1 MYFYLFSSENNRVFV
16 KLTHSK
22 IYKNI
27 PNNKKVFFFDEN
39 RETLFLK
46 QKPFN
51 QYKYDYIFSESEN
64 PMIISSTLNAFIY
77 PLIEQEK
84 NLLFLCIGK
93 RNLISSNF
101 IFGNNQNN
109 ILGSDSF
116 FNHSFKAIKQIMKR
130 ISYDKILL
138 ELYKIVNDKFV
149 VDFKEIINNIDN
161 ISYDIINQH
170 IKKSEFKDKEKS
182 RSTNANNINYNT
194 EINEGHIILK
204 IKFFKFLT
212 NNDLSKSQRQI
223 EVIRTFSYID
233 IKDDEGDNYISQS
246 ASNNNN
252 QSIYY
257 FRKLIQSIANYDL
270 DKFTEISSN
279 LTDILRDIF
288 SVPNLYSF
296 IFGLVNEY
304 RDSLNQTLRTLN
316 LLNIC
321 KNIDNDKF
329 YMKLYQMNLSISRL
343 ENKALKQDFQILNL
357 IFGEIIYFLEKTY
370 KKLDDFYTE
379 SKDIELKEK
388 FFYLK
393 QWLIRNGYDF
403 QKNQT
408 FCIILENTLGYINNR
423 AQWMQLM
430 KAKNMVMKLTEGLKM
445 GESNNSININRNNI
459 TTKYKMIKN
468 NNNEFYSINSKTFNK
483 MELNNATNNNSNY
496 IYKNKLSSIDSEQKI
511 FQDLDNEIKIK
522 KPISKNYPKEK
533 INKNTYKILELKK
546 EYKTKN
552 IINNPKKDKSS
563 TFGLSDLSCFDSKK
577 HKKIDILNN
586 MNSRSIGEFPTGAKS
601 IEASFTQKL
610 FKGLQTNFRNLF
622 SDIYFRFTKEE
633 DSGCFLCRND
643 IPINNKNYKLNCDKW
658 VNEYKSLSQLETGIN
673 MDKISMIYTGSN
685 NNKNKNNNN
694 TSSFYDK
701 DEEIKI
707 HFLDDDKSLKNKN
720 NHIILNNSR
729 NNNSNYLKNYNT
741 ISYNDNSK
749 TNYK

>member
-1 MYFYLFSSENNRVFV
+1 M
-16 KLTHSK
+16 
-22 IYKNI
+22 
-27 PNNKKVFFFDEN
+27 
-39 RETLFLK
+39 
-46 QKPFN
+46 
-51 QYKYDYIFSESEN
+51 
-64 PMIISSTLNAFIY
+64 
-77 PLIEQEK
+77 
-84 NLLFLCIGK
+84 
-93 RNLISSNF
+93 
-101 IFGNNQNN
+101 
-109 ILGSDSF
+109 
-116 FNHSFKAIKQIMKR
+116 IKQIMKR

-149 VDFKEIINNIDN
+149 VDFKEIINDINN
-161 ISYDIINQH
+161 LSYEIINQH
-170 IKKSEFKDKEKS
+170 IKKSEFKGKEKS
-182 RSTNANNINYNT
+182 RSLNVNNLNYSP
-194 EINEGHIILK
+194 EKNEGHMILK

-233 IKDDEGDNYISQS
+233 IKDDEGDNYVSQS
-246 ASNNNN
+246 AS
-252 QSIYY
+252 SDKGKSVYY
-257 FRKLIQSIANYDL
+257 FRKMIQSITNYDL

-296 IFGLVNEY
+296 IFGLINEY
-304 RDSLNQTLRTLN
+304 KDDLNQTLRTLN

-370 KKLDDFYTE
+370 KKLDEFYTE

-445 GESNNSININRNNI
+445 VESNNSINRNNI
-459 TTKYKMIKN
+459 TTKYKIIKN

-483 MELNNATNNNSNY
+483 MELNNLTNNNNSNLM
-496 IYKNKLSSIDSEQKI
+496 YKNKLSSIDSDQKI
-511 FQDLDNEIKIK
+511 FQDLDNEIKGK
-522 KPISKNYPKEK
+522 KAISKNNPKDK
-533 INKNTYKILELKK
+533 INPNNYKIIESKK
-546 EYKTKN
+546 ENKSKN
-552 IINNPKKDKSS
+552 MINPKKDKSS

-577 HKKIDILNN
+577 QKKCDILNN

-610 FKGLQTNFRNLF
+610 FKGLQGNFRNLF

-633 DSGCFLCRND
+633 DSGCFICLND
-643 IPINNKNYKLNCDKW
+643 IPVTKNYKFNCDKW

-685 NNKNKNNNN
+685 KNKNNN
-694 TSSFYDK
+694 TSSYYDK

-707 HFLDDDKSLKNKN
+707 HFLDDDKSIKHKN
-720 NHIILNNSR
+720 NNIKTNDSR
-729 NNNSNYLKNYNT
+729 NNISNYLKNYNT

-749 TNYK
+749 RNK

>member
-233 IKDDEGDNYISQS
+233 IKDDEEDAYVSKS
-246 ASNNNN
+246 ASNNKS
-252 QSIYY
+252 QSIY
-257 FRKLIQSIANYDL
+257 FFKKMIQSITNYDL

-279 LTDILRDIF
+279 LTDILRDMF

-304 RDSLNQTLRTLN
+304 RDDIDQALRTLN

-357 IFGEIIYFLEKTY
+357 IFGEIIYFLEKTFQ
-370 KKLDDFYTE
+370 KLDDFYTE

-393 QWLIRNGYDF
+393 QWLIKNRYDF

-445 GESNNSININRNNI
+445 VDSNNSINRNNI

-483 MELNNATNNNSNY
+483 MELNNITNNNNSNLM
-496 IYKNKLSSIDSEQKI
+496 YKNKISSIDSDQKI
-511 FQDLDNEIKIK
+511 FQDLDNEIKTQKIK
-522 KPISKNYPKEK
+522 PKNKPKEIPNNNNYIK
-533 INKNTYKILELKK
+533 IELKK
-546 EYKTKN
+546 EDKSKN
-552 IINNPKKDKSS
+552 INPKKDKSS
-563 TFGLSDLSCFDSKK
+563 TFGLSDFSCFDSKK
-577 HKKIDILNN
+577 QKKLDILNN

-610 FKGLQTNFRNLF
+610 FKGLQGNFRHLF

-633 DSGCFLCRND
+633 ESGCIVCRND
-643 IPINNKNYKLNCDKW
+643 IPNTKNYKLNCDKW

-685 NNKNKNNNN
+685 KNKNNN

-707 HFLDDDKSLKNKN
+707 HFLDDDKSIKYMKNKN
-720 NHIILNNSR
+720 NINNSR
-729 NNNSNYLKNYNT
+729 NNNNYMKNYNT

-749 TNYK
+749 RNK

>member
-233 IKDDEGDNYISQS
+233 IKDDEEDAYVSKS
-246 ASNNNN
+246 ASNNKS
-252 QSIYY
+252 QSIY
-257 FRKLIQSIANYDL
+257 FFKKMIQSITNYDL

-279 LTDILRDIF
+279 LTDILRDMF

-304 RDSLNQTLRTLN
+304 RDDIDQALRTLN

-357 IFGEIIYFLEKTY
+357 IFGEIIYFLEKTFQ
-370 KKLDDFYTE
+370 KLDDFYTE

-393 QWLIRNGYDF
+393 QWLIKNRYDF

-445 GESNNSININRNNI
+445 VDSNNSINRNNI

-468 NNNEFYSINSKTFNK
+468 NKNEFYSINSKTFNK
-483 MELNNATNNNSNY
+483 MELNNITNNNNSNLM
-496 IYKNKLSSIDSEQKI
+496 YKNKISSIDSDQKI
-511 FQDLDNEIKIK
+511 FQDLDNEIKTQKIK
-522 KPISKNYPKEK
+522 PKNKPKEIPNNNNYIK
-533 INKNTYKILELKK
+533 IELKK
-546 EYKTKN
+546 ENKSKN
-552 IINNPKKDKSS
+552 INPKKDKSS
-563 TFGLSDLSCFDSKK
+563 TFGLSDFSCFDSKK
-577 HKKIDILNN
+577 QKKLDILNN

-610 FKGLQTNFRNLF
+610 FKGLQGNFRHLF

-633 DSGCFLCRND
+633 ESGCIVCRND
-643 IPINNKNYKLNCDKW
+643 IPNTKNYKLNCDKW

-685 NNKNKNNNN
+685 KNKNNN

-707 HFLDDDKSLKNKN
+707 HFLDDDKSIKYMKNKN
-720 NHIILNNSR
+720 NINNSR
-729 NNNSNYLKNYNT
+729 NNNNYMKNYNT

-749 TNYK
+749 RNK

>member
-39 RETLFLK
+39 REILFLK

-233 IKDDEGDNYISQS
+233 IKDDEEDAYVSKS
-246 ASNNNN
+246 ASNNKS
-252 QSIYY
+252 QSIY
-257 FRKLIQSIANYDL
+257 FFKKMIQSITNYDL

-279 LTDILRDIF
+279 LTDILRDMF

-304 RDSLNQTLRTLN
+304 RDDIDQALRTLN

-357 IFGEIIYFLEKTY
+357 IFGEIIYFLEKTFQ
-370 KKLDDFYTE
+370 KLDDFYTE

-393 QWLIRNGYDF
+393 QWLIKNRYDF

-445 GESNNSININRNNI
+445 VDSNNSINRNNI

-483 MELNNATNNNSNY
+483 MELNNITNNNNSNLM
-496 IYKNKLSSIDSEQKI
+496 YKNKISSIDSDQKI
-511 FQDLDNEIKIK
+511 FQDLDNEIKTQKIK
-522 KPISKNYPKEK
+522 PKNKPKEIPNNNNYIK
-533 INKNTYKILELKK
+533 IELKK
-546 EYKTKN
+546 ENKSKN
-552 IINNPKKDKSS
+552 INPKKDKSS
-563 TFGLSDLSCFDSKK
+563 TFGLSDFSCFDSKK
-577 HKKIDILNN
+577 QKKLDILNN

-610 FKGLQTNFRNLF
+610 FKGLQGNFRHLF

-633 DSGCFLCRND
+633 ESGCIVCRND
-643 IPINNKNYKLNCDKW
+643 IPNTKNYKLNCDKW

-685 NNKNKNNNN
+685 KNKNNN

-707 HFLDDDKSLKNKN
+707 HFLDDDKSIKHKNHNIKTN
-720 NHIILNNSR
+720 DSR
-729 NNNSNYLKNYNT
+729 NNNSNYLKNFNT

-749 TNYK
+749 RNK

>member
-233 IKDDEGDNYISQS
+233 IKDDEEDAYVSKS
-246 ASNNNN
+246 ASNNKS
-252 QSIYY
+252 QSIY
-257 FRKLIQSIANYDL
+257 FFKKMIQSITNYDL

-279 LTDILRDIF
+279 LTDILRDMF

-304 RDSLNQTLRTLN
+304 RDDIDQALRTLN

-357 IFGEIIYFLEKTY
+357 IFGEIIYFLEKTFQ
-370 KKLDDFYTE
+370 KLDDFYTE

-393 QWLIRNGYDF
+393 QWLIKNRYDF

-445 GESNNSININRNNI
+445 VDSNNSINRNNI

-483 MELNNATNNNSNY
+483 MELNNITNNNNSNLM
-496 IYKNKLSSIDSEQKI
+496 YKNKISSIDSDQKI
-511 FQDLDNEIKIK
+511 FQDLDNEIKTQKIK
-522 KPISKNYPKEK
+522 PKNKPKEIPNNNNYIK
-533 INKNTYKILELKK
+533 IELKK
-546 EYKTKN
+546 ENKSKN
-552 IINNPKKDKSS
+552 INPKKDKSS
-563 TFGLSDLSCFDSKK
+563 TFGLSDFSCFDSKK
-577 HKKIDILNN
+577 QKKLDILNN

-610 FKGLQTNFRNLF
+610 FKGLQGNFRHLF

-633 DSGCFLCRND
+633 ESGCIVCRND
-643 IPINNKNYKLNCDKW
+643 IPNTKNYKLNCDKW

-685 NNKNKNNNN
+685 KNKNNN

-707 HFLDDDKSLKNKN
+707 HFLDDDKSIKYLKNKN
-720 NHIILNNSR
+720 NINNSR
-729 NNNSNYLKNYNT
+729 NNNNYMKNYNT

-749 TNYK
+749 RNK

>member
-233 IKDDEGDNYISQS
+233 IKDDEEDAYVSKS
-246 ASNNNN
+246 ASNNKS
-252 QSIYY
+252 QSIY
-257 FRKLIQSIANYDL
+257 FFKKMIQSITNYDL

-279 LTDILRDIF
+279 LTDILRDMF

-304 RDSLNQTLRTLN
+304 RDDIDQALRTLN

-357 IFGEIIYFLEKTY
+357 IFGEIIYFLEKTFQ
-370 KKLDDFYTE
+370 KLDDFYTE

-393 QWLIRNGYDF
+393 QWLIKNRYDF

-445 GESNNSININRNNI
+445 VDSNNSINRNNI

-483 MELNNATNNNSNY
+483 MELNNITNNNNSNLM
-496 IYKNKLSSIDSEQKI
+496 YKNKISSIDSDQKI
-511 FQDLDNEIKIK
+511 FQDLDNEIKTQKIK
-522 KPISKNYPKEK
+522 PKNKPKEIPNNNNYIK
-533 INKNTYKILELKK
+533 IELKK
-546 EYKTKN
+546 ENKSKN
-552 IINNPKKDKSS
+552 LNPKKDKSS
-563 TFGLSDLSCFDSKK
+563 TFGLSDFSCFDSKK
-577 HKKIDILNN
+577 QKKLDILNN

-610 FKGLQTNFRNLF
+610 FKGLQGNFRHLF
-622 SDIYFRFTKEE
+622 SDLYFRFTKEE
-633 DSGCFLCRND
+633 ESGCIVCRND
-643 IPINNKNYKLNCDKW
+643 IPNTKNYKLNCDKW

-685 NNKNKNNNN
+685 KNKNNN

-707 HFLDDDKSLKNKN
+707 HFLDDDKSIKYMKNKN
-720 NHIILNNSR
+720 NINNSR
-729 NNNSNYLKNYNT
+729 NNNNYMKNYNT

-749 TNYK
+749 RNK

>member
-1 MYFYLFSSENNRVFV
+1 M
-16 KLTHSK
+16 
-22 IYKNI
+22 
-27 PNNKKVFFFDEN
+27 FFFDEN
-39 RETLFLK
+39 RETLLLK
-46 QKPFN
+46 ESPFN

-84 NLLFLCIGK
+84 NLLFLSIGK

-109 ILGSDSF
+109 LLGSDSL

-138 ELYKIVNDKFV
+138 ELYKIVND
-149 VDFKEIINNIDN
+149 
-161 ISYDIINQH
+161 
-170 IKKSEFKDKEKS
+170 EFKGKEKS
-182 RSTNANNINYNT
+182 KSTNINNINYNP
-194 EINEGHIILK
+194 EKNEGHIILK

-246 ASNNNN
+246 ASNKNN

-483 MELNNATNNNSNY
+483 MELNNATNNNNSNY

-633 DSGCFLCRND
+633 DSGCFLCQND

-720 NHIILNNSR
+720 HHIILNNSR

>member
-182 RSTNANNINYNT
+182 RSTNTNNINYNT

-233 IKDDEGDNYISQS
+233 IKDDEEDAYVSKS
-246 ASNNNN
+246 ASNNKS
-252 QSIYY
+252 QSIY
-257 FRKLIQSIANYDL
+257 FFKKMIQSITNYDL

-279 LTDILRDIF
+279 LTDILRDMF

-304 RDSLNQTLRTLN
+304 RDDIDQALRTLN

-357 IFGEIIYFLEKTY
+357 IFGEIIYFLEKTFQ
-370 KKLDDFYTE
+370 KLDDFYTE

-393 QWLIRNGYDF
+393 QWLIKNRYDF

-445 GESNNSININRNNI
+445 VDSNNSINRNNI

-483 MELNNATNNNSNY
+483 MELNNITNNNNSNLM
-496 IYKNKLSSIDSEQKI
+496 YKNKISSIDSDQKI
-511 FQDLDNEIKIK
+511 FQDLDNEIKTQKIK
-522 KPISKNYPKEK
+522 PKNKPKEIPNNNNYIK
-533 INKNTYKILELKK
+533 IELKK
-546 EYKTKN
+546 ENKSKN
-552 IINNPKKDKSS
+552 INPKKDKSS
-563 TFGLSDLSCFDSKK
+563 TFGLSDFSCFDSKK
-577 HKKIDILNN
+577 QKKLDILNN

-610 FKGLQTNFRNLF
+610 FKGLQGNFRHLF

-633 DSGCFLCRND
+633 ESGCIVCRND
-643 IPINNKNYKLNCDKW
+643 IPNTKNYKLNCDKW

-685 NNKNKNNNN
+685 KNKNNN

-707 HFLDDDKSLKNKN
+707 HFLDDDKSIKYMKNKN
-720 NHIILNNSR
+720 NINNSR
-729 NNNSNYLKNYNT
+729 NNNNYMKNYNT

-749 TNYK
+749 RNK

>member
-233 IKDDEGDNYISQS
+233 IKDDEEDAYVSKS
-246 ASNNNN
+246 ASNNKS
-252 QSIYY
+252 QSIY
-257 FRKLIQSIANYDL
+257 FFKKMIQSITNYDL

-279 LTDILRDIF
+279 LTDILRDMF

-304 RDSLNQTLRTLN
+304 RDDIDQALRTLN

-357 IFGEIIYFLEKTY
+357 IFGEIIYFLEKTFQ
-370 KKLDDFYTE
+370 KLDDFYTE

-393 QWLIRNGYDF
+393 QWLIKNRYDF

-430 KAKNMVMKLTEGLKM
+430 KAKNMVMKLTEGSKM
-445 GESNNSININRNNI
+445 VDSNNSINRNNI

-483 MELNNATNNNSNY
+483 MELNNITNNNNSNLM
-496 IYKNKLSSIDSEQKI
+496 YKNKISSIDSDQKI
-511 FQDLDNEIKIK
+511 FQDLDNEIKTQKIK
-522 KPISKNYPKEK
+522 PKNKPKEIPNNNNYIK
-533 INKNTYKILELKK
+533 IELKK
-546 EYKTKN
+546 ENKSKN
-552 IINNPKKDKSS
+552 INPKKDKSS
-563 TFGLSDLSCFDSKK
+563 TFGLSDFSCFDSKK
-577 HKKIDILNN
+577 QKKLDILNN

-610 FKGLQTNFRNLF
+610 FKGLQGNFRHLF

-633 DSGCFLCRND
+633 ESGCIVCRND
-643 IPINNKNYKLNCDKW
+643 IPNTKNYKLNCDKW

-685 NNKNKNNNN
+685 KNKNNN

-707 HFLDDDKSLKNKN
+707 HFLDDDKSIKYMKNKN
-720 NHIILNNSR
+720 NINNSR
-729 NNNSNYLKNYNT
+729 NNNNYMKNYNT

-749 TNYK
+749 RNK

>member
-182 RSTNANNINYNT
+182 RSTNANNIIYNT

-233 IKDDEGDNYISQS
+233 IKDDEEDAYVSKS
-246 ASNNNN
+246 ASNNKS
-252 QSIYY
+252 QSIY
-257 FRKLIQSIANYDL
+257 FFKKMIQSITNYDL

-279 LTDILRDIF
+279 LTDILRDMF

-304 RDSLNQTLRTLN
+304 RDDIDQALRTLN

-357 IFGEIIYFLEKTY
+357 IFGEIIYFLEKTFQ
-370 KKLDDFYTE
+370 KLDDFYTE

-393 QWLIRNGYDF
+393 QWLIKNRYDF

-445 GESNNSININRNNI
+445 VDSNNSINRNNI

-483 MELNNATNNNSNY
+483 MELNNITNNNSNLM
-496 IYKNKLSSIDSEQKI
+496 YKNKISSIDSDQKI
-511 FQDLDNEIKIK
+511 FQDLDNEIKTQKIK
-522 KPISKNYPKEK
+522 PKNKPKEIPNNNNYIK
-533 INKNTYKILELKK
+533 IELKK
-546 EYKTKN
+546 ENKSKN
-552 IINNPKKDKSS
+552 INPKKDKSS
-563 TFGLSDLSCFDSKK
+563 TFGLSDFSCFDSKK
-577 HKKIDILNN
+577 QKKLDILNN

-610 FKGLQTNFRNLF
+610 FKGLQGNFRHLF

-633 DSGCFLCRND
+633 ESGCIVCRND
-643 IPINNKNYKLNCDKW
+643 IPNTKNYKLNCDKW

-685 NNKNKNNNN
+685 KNKNNN

-707 HFLDDDKSLKNKN
+707 HFLDDDKSIKHNK
-720 NHIILNNSR
+720 HIKLNESR
-729 NNNSNYLKNYNT
+729 NNNNDLRNYNT
-741 ISYNDNSK
+741 ISYKDNSK
-749 TNYK
+749 RKND

>member
-233 IKDDEGDNYISQS
+233 IKDDEEDAYVSKS
-246 ASNNNN
+246 ASNNKS
-252 QSIYY
+252 QSIY
-257 FRKLIQSIANYDL
+257 FFKKMIQSITNYDL

-279 LTDILRDIF
+279 LTDILRDMF

-304 RDSLNQTLRTLN
+304 RDDIDQALRTLN

-357 IFGEIIYFLEKTY
+357 IFGEIIYFLEKTFQ
-370 KKLDDFYTE
+370 KLDDFYTE

-393 QWLIRNGYDF
+393 QWLIKNRYDF

-445 GESNNSININRNNI
+445 VDSNNSINRNNI

-483 MELNNATNNNSNY
+483 MELNNITNNNNSNLM
-496 IYKNKLSSIDSEQKI
+496 YKNKISSIDSDQKI
-511 FQDLDNEIKIK
+511 FQDLDNEIKTQKIK
-522 KPISKNYPKEK
+522 PKNKPKEIPNNNNYIK
-533 INKNTYKILELKK
+533 IELKK
-546 EYKTKN
+546 EDKSKN
-552 IINNPKKDKSS
+552 INPKKDKSS
-563 TFGLSDLSCFDSKK
+563 TFGLSDFSCFDSKK
-577 HKKIDILNN
+577 QKKLDILNN

-610 FKGLQTNFRNLF
+610 FKGLQGNFRHLF
-622 SDIYFRFTKEE
+622 SDLYFRFTKEE
-633 DSGCFLCRND
+633 ESGCIVCRND
-643 IPINNKNYKLNCDKW
+643 IPNTKNYKLNCDKW

-685 NNKNKNNNN
+685 KNKNNN

-707 HFLDDDKSLKNKN
+707 HFLDDDKSIKYMKNKN
-720 NHIILNNSR
+720 NINNSR
-729 NNNSNYLKNYNT
+729 NNNNYMKNYNT

-749 TNYK
+749 RNK

>member
-1 MYFYLFSSENNRVFV
+1 M
-16 KLTHSK
+16 
-22 IYKNI
+22 YKNI
-27 PNNKKVFFFDEN
+27 PKNKKVFFFDEN
-39 RETLFLK
+39 RETLLLK
-46 QKPFN
+46 ESPFN

-64 PMIISSTLNAFIY
+64 PMIISSTLNSFIY

-84 NLLFLCIGK
+84 NLLFLTIGK
-93 RNLISSNF
+93 RDLISSNF

-109 ILGSDSF
+109 LLGSDSL

-138 ELYKIVNDKFV
+138 ELYKIVNDRYV
-149 VDFKEIINNIDN
+149 VDFKEIINDINN
-161 ISYDIINQH
+161 LSYENINQH
-170 IKKSEFKDKEKS
+170 IKKSEFKGKEKS
-182 RSTNANNINYNT
+182 RSTNIDNLNSNP
-194 EINEGHIILK
+194 EKNEGHIILK

-233 IKDDEGDNYISQS
+233 IKDDEGDNFISKS
-246 ASNNNN
+246 ASNNKI
-252 QSIYY
+252 QSMYY

-279 LTDILRDIF
+279 LTDILREIF

-304 RDSLNQTLRTLN
+304 RDDLNQTLRTLN

-357 IFGEIIYFLEKTY
+357 IFGEIIYYLEKTY
-370 KKLDDFYTE
+370 KKLDEFYTE

-445 GESNNSININRNNI
+445 VESNNSINRNNI
-459 TTKYKMIKN
+459 TTKYKIIKN

-483 MELNNATNNNSNY
+483 MELNNNSNF

-511 FQDLDNEIKIK
+511 FQDLDNEIKTK
-522 KPISKNYPKEK
+522 KSISKNYPKDK
-533 INKNTYKILELKK
+533 MNKNNYKILELKK

-552 IINNPKKDKSS
+552 IINDPKKDKSS

-577 HKKIDILNN
+577 HKKNDILNN

-633 DSGCFLCRND
+633 DSGCFICTND
-643 IPINNKNYKLNCDKW
+643 IPVIKNYKLNCDKW

-685 NNKNKNNNN
+685 KNKNNNN
-694 TSSFYDK
+694 SSSFYDK

-720 NHIILNNSR
+720 HRVILNNSR

-741 ISYNDNSK
+741 ISYNGNSK

>member
-233 IKDDEGDNYISQS
+233 IKDDEEDAYVSKS
-246 ASNNNN
+246 ASNNKS
-252 QSIYY
+252 QSIY
-257 FRKLIQSIANYDL
+257 FFKKMIQSITNYDL

-279 LTDILRDIF
+279 LTDILRDMF

-304 RDSLNQTLRTLN
+304 RDDIDQALRTLN

-357 IFGEIIYFLEKTY
+357 IFGEIIYFLEKTFQ
-370 KKLDDFYTE
+370 KLDDFYTE

-393 QWLIRNGYDF
+393 QWLIKNRYDF

-445 GESNNSININRNNI
+445 VDSNNSINRNNI

-483 MELNNATNNNSNY
+483 MELNNITNNNNSNLM
-496 IYKNKLSSIDSEQKI
+496 YKNKISSIDSDQKI
-511 FQDLDNEIKIK
+511 FQDLDNEIKTQKIK
-522 KPISKNYPKEK
+522 PKNKPKEIPNNNNYIK
-533 INKNTYKILELKK
+533 IELKK
-546 EYKTKN
+546 ENKSKN
-552 IINNPKKDKSS
+552 LNPKKDKSS
-563 TFGLSDLSCFDSKK
+563 TFGLSDFSCFDSKK
-577 HKKIDILNN
+577 QKKLDILNN

-610 FKGLQTNFRNLF
+610 FKGLQGNFRHLF

-633 DSGCFLCRND
+633 ESGCIVCRND
-643 IPINNKNYKLNCDKW
+643 IPNTKNYKLNCDKW

-685 NNKNKNNNN
+685 KNKNNN

-707 HFLDDDKSLKNKN
+707 HFLDDDKSIKYMKNKN
-720 NHIILNNSR
+720 NINNSR
-729 NNNSNYLKNYNT
+729 NNNNYMKNYNT

-749 TNYK
+749 RNK